1 MEKEDL
7 KGNLENIT
15 SEKFV
20 FSEDETKYLNS
31 WTNLSMQILEAE
43 HSLKFAL
50 KFNEVEPFDK
60 FEDFVLAHGMFKN
73 SILSYAKC
81 FSSSGKGKVSLDAN
95 DVFKM
100 DVELRKIHDALM
112 DMRNG
117 YIAHN
122 GNSDFELAIVL
133 QKKVDNE
140 MTLSQTITFKTPVGD
155 YEKFFQLFDHC
166 TNYIVEKV
174 NHKVDKLESKFGLKI
189 KFN

>member
-73 SILSYAKC
+73 
-81 FSSSGKGKVSLDAN
+81 
-95 DVFKM
+95 
-100 DVELRKIHDALM
+100 
-112 DMRNG
+112 
-117 YIAHN
+117 
-122 GNSDFELAIVL
+122 
-133 QKKVDNE
+133 
-140 MTLSQTITFKTPVGD
+140 
-155 YEKFFQLFDHC
+155 
-166 TNYIVEKV
+166 
-174 NHKVDKLESKFGLKI
+174 
-189 KFN
+189 